1 MNQKEVL
8 ENDKLKEK
16 FISLLNNSIHFDK
29 VNWKRIKP
37 DLMSELEKL
46 KVKIDYNKPK
56 DNLNH
61 ESIDLSELENEIIEE
76 IISKYYIEEKLMK
89 LEDEDIE
96 KIQESDTNHLIYV
109 LLKNDDIK
117 IIEIGLLIMIDCKID
132 YNSI

>member
-8 ENDKLKEK
+8 ENDKLKKK

-29 VNWKRIKP
+29 VNWERIKP

-76 IISKYYIEEKLMK
+76 IICKYYIEEKLMK

-109 LLKNDDIK
+109 
-117 IIEIGLLIMIDCKID
+117 
-132 YNSI
+132 